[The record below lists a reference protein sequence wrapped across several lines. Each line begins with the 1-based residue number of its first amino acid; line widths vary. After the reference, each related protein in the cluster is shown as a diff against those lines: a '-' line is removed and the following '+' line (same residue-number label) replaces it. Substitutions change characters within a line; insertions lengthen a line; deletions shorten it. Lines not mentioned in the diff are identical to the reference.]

1 MPGGLQVPQCWTHSG
16 AWRWVGA
23 RAGAVPREGSGESQ
37 PGTAC
42 QPPCACR
49 LGARPWGAVAKEP
62 LVFPIAAQP
71 QFCPCP
77 LPQPPA
83 RSRGLLELGPRGA
96 LRARWSS
103 DRDFIRE
110 PSVFGS
116 SDLGKITPAVA
127 SCASRPPSTPRPG
140 ANAGAPHG
148 AYPRLAGC
156 RAWGARGPEGWGFPR
171 TPSLFFRPKSNP
183 HLCLTPVPRALAPS
197 SLRLPDH
204 LRQRAPRCETLRS
217 SAWPAG
223 PGDKCSDWGAC
234 PFPGREKVARGGSRC
249 PARPDLLPGFRTPD
263 LRGSRG

>member
-1 MPGGLQVPQCWTHSG
+1 MLGGLQVPECWTHSG

-23 RAGAVPREGSGESQ
+23 RAGKVPREGLSESQ

-62 LVFPIAAQP
+62 LVFPIAARP
-71 QFCPCP
+71 QFCPGP

-116 SDLGKITPAVA
+116 SDLGKITPVLA
-127 SCASRPPSTPRPG
+127 SCAPRPPSTPALAQMPAHRMALIRAWLG
-140 ANAGAPHG
+140 AGLGELEVPRGGGSLGHQVCSSDPRVALTYVSPP
-148 AYPRLAGC
+148 YPRRWLRLLCVSLTTLGSAPQ
-156 RAWGARGPEGWGFPR
+156 GARL
-171 TPSLFFRPKSNP
+171 S
-183 HLCLTPVPRALAPS
+183 ALA
-197 SLRLPDH
+197 L
-204 LRQRAPRCETLRS
+204 
-217 SAWPAG
+217 
-223 PGDKCSDWGAC
+223 AC
-234 PFPGREKVARGGSRC
+234 W
-249 PARPDLLPGFRTPD
+249 T
-263 LRGSRG
+263 